1 MQIKGRTIKGEQE
14 LDLFI
19 KETIQVHLMNLR
31 HEVFDYLIPCA
42 GFDPRAP
49 EAKEILKKHEQTEI
63 SDVEY
68 HLIEKSARQVL
79 NKLIKGLEN
88 QTGLQHKALIAEHE
102 KNNH

>member
-1 MQIKGRTIKGEQE
+1 MQIKGRHIKGEQE

-19 KETIQVHLMNLR
+19 KETVQVHLMNLR

-49 EAKEILKKHEQTEI
+49 EAKEILNKHEGTEI

-68 HLIEKSARQVL
+68 AMIEKSAIQVL
-79 NKLIKGLEN
+79 NKLINRLEN
-88 QTGLQHKALIAEHE
+88 QTGLQHKALIAEQE
-102 KNNH
+102 QKNH